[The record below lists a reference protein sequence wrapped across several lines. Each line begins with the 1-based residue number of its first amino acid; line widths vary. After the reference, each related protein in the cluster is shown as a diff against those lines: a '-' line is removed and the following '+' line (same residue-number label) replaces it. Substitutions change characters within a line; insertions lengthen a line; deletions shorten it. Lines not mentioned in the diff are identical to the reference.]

1 MNERRYSGTARGAG
15 DASAARRALVEVDD
29 LREPNA
35 DPAESIWTHVWYWRA
50 RLPERHGQ
58 PCRVL
63 ARGAKNTVLVQFSD
77 GFLVLTSR
85 YAVRRAE
92 R

>member
-1 MNERRYSGTARGAG
+1 MSEQTY
-15 DASAARRALVEVDD
+15 
-29 LREPNA
+29 PY
-35 DPAESIWTHVWYWRA
+35 VWHWRA

-63 ARGAKNTVLVQFSD
+63 ARGRMNSVLVEFAD
-77 GFLVLTSR
+77 GFLVVTSR
-85 YAVRRAE
+85 FAVRRARPGRAE